1 MSKKCFVCQKPIIKR
16 LQVHPRY
23 GKNMIVKQQFYC
35 ELDWQRVG
43 KPKPEKVGYISK
55 FKEDLSDLKDI

>member
-1 MSKKCFVCQKPIIKR
+1 MRCFICKKTIKKIH
-16 LQVHPRY
+16 QIHPRY

-35 ELDWQRVG
+35 ELDWQRAG
-43 KPKPEKVGYISK
+43 KPKPEKVGYIRK